1 MEAVAV
7 GGLKRARGG
16 AYNGPEAAAAAV
28 TLKKLRLDAAT
39 AAAAAAAA
47 AMNMPPTGH
56 TSPLGQQQQQQ
67 QAAQGAANAA
77 AVDGQVVQ
85 VTGMCNSI
93 DSVGPGEEEVSGVKT
108 ETFKNPAYYCLS
120 VVLYLPGGKTFTR
133 ENAQTDCLCGR
144 PVLSGKMERSSHA
157 LGSDRNLTKRAATLY
172 PH

>member
-16 AYNGPEAAAAAV
+16 AYNGPEATATAV

-67 QAAQGAANAA
+67 QQAAQGAANAA
-77 AVDGQVVQ
+77 TVDGQVVQ

-93 DSVGPGEEEVSGVKT
+93 DSVGPGEEEVSG
-108 ETFKNPAYYCLS
+108 P
-120 VVLYLPGGKTFTR
+120 R
-133 ENAQTDCLCGR
+133 R
-144 PVLSGKMERSSHA
+144 
-157 LGSDRNLTKRAATLY
+157 
-172 PH
+172 